1 MKPIGPMRSIKTVG
15 DIRRLSPEQLQQL
28 QYQRLHKLVD
38 YARRNSPYWQELL
51 QDLPEGFTLA
61 DLPITRKGDLAQQ
74 FERCI
79 TCLLYT
85 SAQEPA
91 PSLRPAHRCGSRPHW
106 AVPEAW
112 GRTR

>member
-51 QDLPEGFTLA
+51 RTGQ
-61 DLPITRKGDLAQQ
+61 R
-74 FERCI
+74 
-79 TCLLYT
+79 
-85 SAQEPA
+85 
-91 PSLRPAHRCGSRPHW
+91 GSP
-106 AVPEAW
+106 
-112 GRTR
+112 